1 MKLLV
6 ISKKLLPA
14 LVLLLAT
21 SAFAAEKASLVLYE
35 AATVSGH
42 RLAPGEY
49 QLKWDGAGP
58 SIELNILSKGKVV
71 ATVPA
76 HLVEQSN
83 VERRN
88 TYKVHMNDDG
98 TATLVKIDFAGKKYA
113 LSLTDGSA
121 SGEATAQKDSKQ

>member
-1 MKLLV
+1 MKLLI

-42 RLAPGEY
+42 KLAPGEY

-58 SIELNILSKGKVV
+58 SVELNILSKRKVV

-76 HLVEQSN
+76 QLVDKRNLAS
-83 VERRN
+83 RN
-88 TYKVHMNDDG
+88 TYKVHMNDHG
-98 TATLVKIDFAGKKYA
+98 TTTLLKIALAGKKYA
-113 LSLTDGSA
+113 LSLT
-121 SGEATAQKDSKQ
+121 